1 MEKITVKTDM
11 DVMTYIRTVNDLASN
26 FFYSDGEYAPHVGMV
41 YAMKQFYDTCV
52 DSDELKAK
60 LADNADNINA
70 VDILVADEDFIH
82 AFNNAL
88 VCNDRRLN
96 FANAYIDALK
106 IVDDRKSSVN
116 RAIDMVENVLSGL
129 VEKIMP
135 ALSEENLA
143 VVRMMAEQMASGK
156 TFDQTALNVF
166 LKENRL
172 KEIIA
177 QHPNLEKTDKK

>member
-26 FFYSDGEYAPHVGMV
+26 FFYSDGEYAPHVGIV
-41 YAMKQFYDTCV
+41 YAMKQFYDACV

-60 LADNADNINA
+60 LSDNADSINA
-70 VDILVADEDFIH
+70 VDILAADEDFIR
-82 AFNNAL
+82 AFNDATVL
-88 VCNDRRLN
+88 CDRRLD
-96 FANAYIDALK
+96 FANAFNDAMK
-106 IVDDRKSSVN
+106 IVDDRKSSMN
-116 RAIDMVENVLSGL
+116 RAIDMVERVLNEL

-135 ALSEENLA
+135 SISEENLA
-143 VVRMMAEQMASGK
+143 IVKMMAEQMASGK

-177 QHPNLEKTDKK
+177 QHPNQEKTDKK